1 MKLNF
6 KTLTTAA
13 LLALGM
19 ASGAN
24 AGSVFLTGH
33 DVDLHDGQN
42 GYDAVILDYLRG
54 AGTGTAIAAAS
65 YRVGVIRSTGVGFV
79 GGVLEGAPLWAG
91 GVTQLDP
98 STVSAAAFATFLSGI
113 DVMVVASNVD
123 CGGCALTD
131 ADSAALNA
139 FAPEIATWFNAGG
152 DIFGNSSA
160 DLATYYNFLPAGAA
174 AAGASIGGSSGFV
187 CTAAGVAIGIDCDA
201 GAGTSMINGF
211 PTHNRFTSFAAA
223 FTVFE
228 TRTVFGATETISIG
242 LRDGRIVDGGIVDG
256 GTVPEPGSL
265 ALVGLGALALGL
277 SRRRA
282 AAR

>member
-1 MKLNF
+1 MKF
-6 KTLTTAA
+6 SVKTLCTAA
-13 LLALGM
+13 LLALGL

-33 DVDLHDGQN
+33 DVELHNGQN
-42 GYDAVILDYLRG
+42 GYDTVILNYLRG
-54 AGTGTAIAAAS
+54 AGTGSEIAAAS
-65 YRVGVIRSTGVGFV
+65 YKVGVIRSTGVGFV
-79 GGVLEGAPLWAG
+79 GGVLEGAPLWDG

-98 STVSAAAFATFLSGI
+98 STVGAAGFAAFLAGI
-113 DVMVVASNVD
+113 DVLVVASNVD

-139 FAPEIATWFNAGG
+139 FAPEIKTWFNAGG
-152 DIFGNSSA
+152 DIWGNSSA
-160 DLATYYNFLPAGAA
+160 DLATYYNFLPPGVA
-174 AAGASIGGSSGFV
+174 AAGASIGGSSGFT
-187 CTAAGVAIGIDCDA
+187 CTLAGAAIGIDCDA
-201 GAGTSMINGF
+201 SGTSNINGF
-211 PTHNRFTSFAAA
+211 PTHNRFTTYDPA

-228 TRTVFGATETISIG
+228 VRGTEVISIG
-242 LRDGRIVDGGIVDG
+242 LRDGTIVDGGFA
-256 GTVPEPGSL
+256 PEPGSL

>member
-1 MKLNF
+1 MKSSI
-6 KTLTTAA
+6 KTLSAAA
-13 LLALGM
+13 LLALGL

-24 AGSVFLTGH
+24 AGSIFLTGH
-33 DVDLHDGQN
+33 DIELHDGQR
-42 GYDAVILDYLRG
+42 GYDTVILNYLRG
-54 AGTGTAIAAAS
+54 AGTGSEIAAAS
-65 YRVGVIRSTGVGFV
+65 YKVGVIRSTGTGSV

-98 STVSAAAFATFLSGI
+98 STVSAAAFATFLAGI
-113 DVMVVASNVD
+113 DVLVVASNVD

-139 FAPEIATWFNAGG
+139 FAPEITTWFNAGG
-152 DIFGNSSA
+152 DIWGNSSA
-160 DLATYYNFLPAGAA
+160 DLATYYDFLPPTAA
-174 AAGASIGGSSGFV
+174 AAGASIGGSTGFT

-201 GAGTSMINGF
+201 GSFGTSNINGF
-211 PTHNRFTSFAAA
+211 PTHNRFTSFDPA

-228 TRTVFGATETISIG
+228 TRVTASGTEVISIG
-242 LRDGRIVDGGIVDG
+242 VRDATIVDGGIVG
-256 GTVPEPGSL
+256 GVPEPTSL
-265 ALVGLGALALGL
+265 ALVGLGALALGW